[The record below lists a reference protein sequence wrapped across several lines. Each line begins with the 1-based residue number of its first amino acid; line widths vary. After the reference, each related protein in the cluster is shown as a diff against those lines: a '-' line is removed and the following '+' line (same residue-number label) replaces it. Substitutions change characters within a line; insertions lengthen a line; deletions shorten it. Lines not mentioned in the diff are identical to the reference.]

1 MTRRKKVSKNE
12 FRYNYNTKHMNY
24 VFEED
29 GKYYHSIGLTTKSK
43 TSKKKNM
50 PLFENPKRGSDKQS
64 FVRNGIITNKK
75 KNYSATSDRRF
86 RFSDIDFPNVKSK
99 IRKYKSSRKKW
110 HKKNKHLSTG
120 DSYPQLQ
127 MQLLD
132 ACWYYYMQ
140 NK

>member
-1 MTRRKKVSKNE
+1 MSKRKRYTKSE

-99 IRKYKSSRKKW
+99 IRKYKSSRKK
-110 HKKNKHLSTG
+110 
-120 DSYPQLQ
+120 
-127 MQLLD
+127 
-132 ACWYYYMQ
+132 
-140 NK
+140 